1 MKAMQKPNKED
12 NIRICRIP
20 AYEFRQ
26 LSDRSKHNVV
36 LWLDLEPLDY
46 EKEDGSIGYDYFH
59 DMDEEFVQ
67 EHCEMN
73 GYYFS
78 ENGTPI
84 HNLLIQ

>member
-1 MKAMQKPNKED
+1 MSKKQ
-12 NIRICRIP
+12 NIRVCKIH
-20 AYEFRQ
+20 AYEFEQ
-26 LSDRSKHNVV
+26 LSHRSKHNVV

-46 EKEDGSIGYDYFH
+46 EKGDGSIGYDYFH
-59 DMDEEFVQ
+59 DQDEEFVQ

-78 ENGTPI
+78 ENGIPI